1 MSVWGYADER
11 YIRMIALLG
20 LAAGAAHVFS
30 GPDHWVAVAPLSV
43 SRPRDAMTFG
53 ARWGIG
59 HGAGVIAMG
68 LCGIWLRDAFALQAV
83 SEVAEIAVGVILI
96 ITGVWAVRR
105 AKLIVVHSHRHQHGS
120 DMHGHMHVHMP
131 YDESTHSHDHGK
143 CTRRTAL
150 ITARHRCSAISGPPA
165 LALDLPQVVTYL
177 LAFVC
182 ASTLSMVC
190 VSMGIGRLLRSK
202 NDAFMPSALRWTGV
216 FSCVV
221 GGVWCAYS
229 LA

>member
-1 MSVWGYADER
+1 
-11 YIRMIALLG
+11 
-20 LAAGAAHVFS
+20 
-30 GPDHWVAVAPLSV
+30 
-43 SRPRDAMTFG
+43 MTFG

-143 CTRRTAL
+143 HVHAATSIGLLHGIAG
-150 ITARHRCSAISGPPA
+150 SGHFWGLLPA
-165 LALDLPQVVTYL
+165 LALDLPQAVTYL

-202 NDAFMPSALRWTGV
+202 NDAFMSSALRWTGV